1 MQILPLQGGV
11 LPEGNQLGGEGDTG
25 HGSMGL
31 LSSRRSANGNQ
42 GDNLH
47 MAQSLLQYMEQ
58 RLASHNEQKQT
69 SLSEL
74 KSKNGQQSEIN
85 LEVVD
90 NLMMGDEEQELKQA
104 MDQIDIKAPPAAAAV

>member
-1 MQILPLQGGV
+1 
-11 LPEGNQLGGEGDTG
+11 
-25 HGSMGL
+25 
-31 LSSRRSANGNQ
+31 
-42 GDNLH
+42 
-47 MAQSLLQYMEQ
+47 MEQ

>member
-1 MQILPLQGGV
+1 MQILPIAGGV
-11 LPEGNQLGGEGDTG
+11 LPENNAEDTG

-31 LSSRRSANGNQ
+31 LSSRRSANGQ

-74 KSKNGQQSEIN
+74 KSKNGGQSEQN
-85 LEVVD
+85 LQ
-90 NLMMGDEEQELKQA
+90 DEEQQLKQA
-104 MDQIDIKAPPAAAAV
+104 MD